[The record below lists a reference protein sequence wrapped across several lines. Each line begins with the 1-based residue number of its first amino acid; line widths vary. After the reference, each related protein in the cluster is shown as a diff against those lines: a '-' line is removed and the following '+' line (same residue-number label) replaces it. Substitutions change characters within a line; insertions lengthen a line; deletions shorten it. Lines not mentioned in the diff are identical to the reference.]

1 MISYIFKNKTKNILV
16 IIFSVVCMIKPL
28 CEFLFYISINQVF
41 PWFTFLTLLPVAL
54 VLIYLLT
61 LYYNY
66 KFKSFMIPAA
76 FLIWI
81 VSPIYLAFSDIKF
94 AFMYLKWIGE
104 MPLTVVFTLINMI
117 VLIIAKALCF
127 AGSLSNF
134 KNISLFKVGII
145 LNIVGIA
152 IITPIYEA
160 VSAIEYFGTTNIFL
174 DQLRQILNDG
184 VILGRVANILFWIGL
199 LLLAFNKK
207 GEDIDIT
214 PYIEERKAKKQAKK
228 EAKLQQKEA
237 EEAEYNAPLPEIP
250 DGSWRCMA
258 CGKILPDSIDRCE
271 CGYKK

>member
-1 MISYIFKNKTKNILV
+1 MISYIFKNKIKNILV

-117 VLIIAKALCF
+117 VLITAKALCF

-207 GEDIDIT
+207 SEDIDIT
-214 PYIEERKAKKQAKK
+214 PYVEERKAKRQAKK

-258 CGKILPDSIDRCE
+258 CGKILTDDIDRCE